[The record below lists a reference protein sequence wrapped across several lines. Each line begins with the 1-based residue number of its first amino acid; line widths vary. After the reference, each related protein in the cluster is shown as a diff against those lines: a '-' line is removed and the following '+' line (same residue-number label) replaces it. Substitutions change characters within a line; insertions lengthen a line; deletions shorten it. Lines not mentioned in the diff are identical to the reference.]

1 MIVKFEIRMIPKEKI
16 RMSRQLSSTPRQNQ
30 EEQLKLC
37 VLSSLTFHYV
47 CSISRVDSEKSCRV
61 QSSACSYLCIVYVES
76 KQVCIY
82 SQKVVL
88 VTHVVC
94 TWIGFVQKC
103 IVKHY
108 FYSILQFVLK
118 FTISILFEKCK
129 NLSKVIE
136 TLLSTTTLIFKKDSN
151 CLQEKQFLFILCTYI
166 ILEGLSLFF

>member
-1 MIVKFEIRMIPKEKI
+1 MRAF
-16 RMSRQLSSTPRQNQ
+16 QLDFP
-30 EEQLKLC
+30 LC
-37 VLSSLTFHYV
+37 LQYIEGRFRKVL
-47 CSISRVDSEKSCRV
+47 
-61 QSSACSYLCIVYVES
+61 QSVELSMQLCIVYVES

-151 CLQEKQFLFILCTYI
+151 CLQENQFLFILCVLI
-166 ILEGLSLFF
+166 SFLKVHPCLFKKN